1 MKKHFATLFAAV
13 IFGSV
18 ALLSVGCSDD
28 SSYGTPFDRIT
39 VITDTE
45 PIDPLPVEL
54 TEALFEAAGITSDL
68 MKNRAEEFRAHTLS
82 AERALQN
89 GVYVY
94 STTVEQYASEPE
106 RLAARIAVLGFK
118 DVYLSPGRTA
128 IASADSWLRT
138 FIAALNG
145 YGIRTHA
152 IRVADNALLTDAQG
166 VDRDV
171 ALVAEYNA
179 KVARNERFVG
189 ISADLEPHTAKGT
202 AHPGPALPYTW
213 DSATNYGKGKDN
225 DRLLALTLDRLDR
238 AGTLLH
244 AIGLSLNEAIFY
256 NYQIYYD
263 RGELSYGSTPQFLA
277 SCDYVIVMAYLTSA
291 ESIWSRS
298 EPVLKAAAGREAS
311 VSICVKTKINTQDS
325 ESLQPYGWNYLME
338 TLQQLRDKGVAY
350 ESFRGIDF
358 FTYDGNEIM
367 WEWLNDKN

>member
-1 MKKHFATLFAAV
+1 MKKHFATLLAAV
-13 IFGSV
+13 VCGS
-18 ALLSVGCSDD
+18 AAFLSVGCSDD
-28 SSYGTPFDRIT
+28 PSYGTPFDRIT

-54 TEALFEAAGITSDL
+54 TDALLDAAGITTEL
-68 MKNRAEEFRAHTLS
+68 MKSRAEEFRARTLS
-82 AERALQN
+82 TERALQN

-118 DVYLSPGRTA
+118 DVYVSPGRTA
-128 IASADSWLRT
+128 IASADSWLRS
-138 FIAALNG
+138 FVAALNG

-152 IRVADNALLTDAQG
+152 IRITENTLLTDAQG

-171 ALVAEYNA
+171 KLVEEYNA

-189 ISADLEPHTAKGT
+189 ISADLEPHTAKGST
-202 AHPGPALPYTW
+202 HPGPALPYTW
-213 DSATNYGKGKDN
+213 DSTTNYGKGKDN
-225 DRLLALTLDRLDR
+225 DRLLALTLDRMDR

-244 AIGLSLNEAIFY
+244 AIGLTLNEAIFY

-291 ESIWSRS
+291 ELIWSRS
-298 EPVLKAAAGREAS
+298 EPVLKAAAGREGS

-325 ESLQPYGWNYLME
+325 ESLQPYGWAYLME
-338 TLQQLRDKGVAY
+338 TLQQIRDKGIAY

-358 FTYDGNEIM
+358 FTYEGNEIM